1 MYPPMGHPSQQTGY
15 VGLGTLC
22 LHLQQTHRGW
32 LSILSNVLFGNNLRE
47 APFLYSPLLGWVRT
61 ISPIS
66 ALEFMELGSFT
77 RDN

>member
-15 VGLGTLC
+15 V
-22 LHLQQTHRGW
+22 
-32 LSILSNVLFGNNLRE
+32 ILYNVLFVIILQE
-47 APFLYSPLLGWVRT
+47 TLFLYLPFLGWVRT

-66 ALEFMELGSFT
+66 ALEFIELGSFT